1 MTEVERHVDV
11 DCPLR
16 TVYNQ
21 YTQFEEF
28 PSFMSG
34 VERVDQ
40 LDDKRLHWVIEIAGV
55 RREFDA
61 AITEQIPDQRIAWRS
76 IDGKTQSGVVTFQP
90 LGENRTRVTV
100 RMAYDPEGFA
110 ENAADALGIISSRIE
125 GDLERF
131 KSFVESRGRETGA
144 WRGEIGTGQERRPM
158 SGSAP
163 SAATGMSGTPQP
175 GGMGGAVPPAAARTG
190 TPRAGSRRGSGE
202 KKPTTSRKRGTT
214 R

>member
-11 DCPLR
+11 DCPLG

-28 PSFMSG
+28 PRFMSG

-40 LDDKRLHWVIEIAGV
+40 LDDKRLHWVIEIGGV
-55 RREFDA
+55 KREFDA
-61 AITEQIPDQRIAWRS
+61 EITEQIPDQRIAWRS
-76 IDGKTQSGVVTFQP
+76 IDGKTQSGVVTFQR

-100 RMAYDPEGFA
+100 RMMYDPEGFA

-125 GDLERF
+125 GDLTRFERF
-131 KSFVESRGRETGA
+131 IESRGRETGA
-144 WRGEIGTGQERRPM
+144 WRGEIGTGQERSPM

-163 SAATGMSGTPQP
+163 SGATGMSGTPQP

-190 TPRAGSRRGSGE
+190 TPRAGSRRGSGQ
-202 KKPTTSRKRGTT
+202 KKPTTSRKRGTN